1 MNSTTGRQ
9 DYLNGIRTAVTV
21 HPKRP
26 SETGRPAGP
35 LSKQGLSEDRLKLVE
50 LMQDINFGRIERLRV
65 RGGSPV
71 VAPARL
77 SSAITSSGARTVPGR
92 NGPRQTFYSKR
103 KVAEL
108 FVECLDR
115 LQDGVVDVLEIKHG
129 LPFRMTTTEVAA

>member
-71 VAPARL
+71 VAPRPT
-77 SSAITSSGARTVPGR
+77 IVRDHKFGGE
-92 NGPRQTFYSKR
+92 NGPRPERSATDFLLKEE
-103 KVAEL
+103 VAEL
-108 FVECLDR
+108 FECLDR